1 MPKRTGVITYNL
13 AERGRKH
20 NGTDRS
26 DLDIRS
32 MVNCINAANTQE
44 LVKSGD
50 LFGYYGH
57 EVRARFGMNPP
68 DKWVN
73 PQTGEIIR
81 IEPAL
86 RTIQLSADSDGN
98 VTTKHEFMETDDG
111 KYAQNLYVSNAGGF
125 SSAIVRKRAASG
137 LYEVTSF
144 DGFDYVR
151 QPNYNTNRGDG
162 MFDSLFCLEEEE
174 ELAFDSLQPLTPS
187 QAAVKTALESAILH
201 QRDSI
206 ATAIHSEIMIGHYQN
221 EAMSA
226 QQSHLTRQQKIA
238 AMRTRQAE
246 RKQEVYDSLICP
258 SVSFDSL
265 STQWDSFAMLGTS
278 DSDMRT
284 ISDAKK
290 ARDAQK
296 SQDRERV
303 KVFDR
308 NPR

>member
-1 MPKRTGVITYNL
+1 MPKRTGSITYNL

-86 RTIQLSADSDGN
+86 RTIELSADGDGN

-111 KYAQNLYVSNAGGF
+111 KYAQNLYASNAGGF

-144 DGFDYVR
+144 NGFDYVR

-162 MFDSLFCLEEEE
+162 MFDSLFWLEEEE
-174 ELAFDSLQPLTPS
+174 ELMFDSLQSLTPS
-187 QAAVKTALESAILH
+187 QAATKAALESAILH

-206 ATAIHSEIMIGHYQN
+206 ATAVHSEIMIGHYQN
-221 EAMSA
+221 EAMTA
-226 QQSHLTRQQKIA
+226 QQSHLTRQQKVA
-238 AMRTRQAE
+238 AMRARQAE

-258 SVSFDSL
+258 SVPFDGMSAD
-265 STQWDSFAMLGTS
+265 WDSFTSLGTS
-278 DSDMRT
+278 DRDMRT
-284 ISDAKK
+284 IDDAKK
-290 ARDAQK
+290 AQSK
-296 SQDRERV
+296 QNNQERERV
-303 KVFDR
+303 KVFNR
-308 NPR
+308 SYF